1 MELSD
6 TPHESRVINQRRV
19 SVSAWFAGGTQNW
32 FPLACAASVKTL
44 QFLLVLLSP
53 DTDLGALGDTQLDT
67 WPPG

>member
-6 TPHESRVINQRRV
+6 TPHESRV
-19 SVSAWFAGGTQNW
+19 SVFAWFAGGTQKW
-32 FPLACAASVKTL
+32 FPLACAACVKTL
-44 QFLLVLLSP
+44 RFLLVLLSP